1 MLFKKKSHL
10 IGLDIGSRAIKVA
23 DVEIRKKGY
32 ALRKF
37 GIMDISPGLIEE
49 GSIRNP
55 EEVADAIRQLLKD
68 NRIKESNVATSIG
81 GYSTIVKNITVQK
94 MEEEQLQ
101 ETIQFEAEQYIP
113 FDINDVNLDFQ
124 ILGENE
130 SNANQMNVL
139 LVAAKKEMVTDYLN
153 LLQMADLSPV
163 IMDVDAF
170 AIQNVYEL
178 NNPPGNENVC
188 LIDIGANKTNL
199 NILKGPNSVFM
210 RDVSLGCHQI
220 NEKIASL
227 NNCSLEEAEQMY
239 QTEESDKLPDKNVV
253 EVVSTVV
260 NGWCTEIRRA
270 LDFFSSQYPDDP
282 VRKIV
287 LSGGG
292 ANIKKFRKEL
302 SVETAADVEIIN
314 PFDTFSV
321 DGGIDPALLD
331 RYAPQAAVCTGLAV
345 RRIHDK

>member
-23 DVEIRKKGY
+23 EVEIRKKGY
-32 ALRKF
+32 ALKKF
-37 GIMDISPGLIEE
+37 GIREIPFGLIQE

-68 NRIKESNVATSIG
+68 TRIKETNVATSVG

-124 ILGENE
+124 ILGDNE
-130 SNANQMNVL
+130 SNPNQMNVL
-139 LVAAKKEMVTDYLN
+139 LVAAKKEMVTDYIN
-153 LLQMADLSPV
+153 LLQMADLTPC
-163 IMDVDAF
+163 IIDVDAF
-170 AIQNVYEL
+170 AIQNVYEINHEL
-178 NNPPGNENVC
+178 ADENVA

-199 NILKGPNSVFM
+199 NILKGAYSVFI
-210 RDVSLGCHQI
+210 RDVSLGCQQI

-227 NNCSLEEAEQMY
+227 TNCSLEEAEEKY
-239 QTEESDKLPDKNVV
+239 QAEDPEKLPPKEVV
-253 EVVSTVV
+253 EAVSGVVS
-260 NGWCTEIRRA
+260 GWCNEIRRA

-282 VRKIV
+282 IRKII

-292 ANIKKFRKEL
+292 ANLQKFRRDL
-302 SVETAADVEIIN
+302 AAETTADVEVIK
-314 PFDTFSV
+314 PFDTFAV

-331 RYAPQAAVCTGLAV
+331 RFAPQAAVCTGLAI
-345 RRIHDK
+345 RRMYDK